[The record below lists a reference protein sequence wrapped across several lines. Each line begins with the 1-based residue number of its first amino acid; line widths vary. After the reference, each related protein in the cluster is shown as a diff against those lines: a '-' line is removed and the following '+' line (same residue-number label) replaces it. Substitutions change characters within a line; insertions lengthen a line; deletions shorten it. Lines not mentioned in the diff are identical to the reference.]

1 MNDWYCQDPLLDTR
15 ANTEKYV
22 KQFVSSNPVNMVTD
36 ICHIQQ
42 KINEQQQQ
50 KNNTVILMRYSKS
63 QTHQMVCSR
72 NGDILL
78 DVM

>member
-42 KINEQQQQ
+42 KINEQQRKKTTQ
-50 KNNTVILMRYSKS
+50 LY
-63 QTHQMVCSR
+63 
-72 NGDILL
+72 
-78 DVM
+78 